1 MAFLGDGEK
10 MWTWRGRKD
19 KMGGG
24 NKVLE
29 KNLKK

>member
-1 MAFLGDGEK
+1 MAFLVDWEK

-19 KMGGG
+19 KMGDEQSF
-24 NKVLE
+24 E

>member
-24 NKVLE
+24 E
-29 KNLKK
+29 QSFRKKI